1 MLNAVREPYAG
12 KVARTVLRGPRF
24 REGARLP
31 SKRSS
36 VRLNIFQQ
44 TRATKFEKRFMNV
57 GPTFEANTKT
67 TGVVKPRMCT
77 FDNPAEFAQTT
88 AVPCPAFG
96 PITGLMSRS
105 RSFWEMRL
113 GVVAAVCVDDLGFVK
128 RPAMY
133 AANRWN
139 GVHQRQQLND
149 VVAIRACRDRAER
162 NAIGVYE
169 DVVPGPWLR
178 TIRGVRIGFSPTP
191 TARTD
196 EESTAARE
204 ILFAGL
210 ALPSQQ

>member
-57 GPTFEANTKT
+57 DPTFEANTKT

-96 PITGLMSRS
+96 YHWFDVALAKFLGDAPWSRS
-105 RSFWEMRL
+105 RGMR
-113 GVVAAVCVDDLGFVK
+113 
-128 RPAMY
+128 R
-133 AANRWN
+133 
-139 GVHQRQQLND
+139 
-149 VVAIRACRDRAER
+149 
-162 NAIGVYE
+162 
-169 DVVPGPWLR
+169 
-178 TIRGVRIGFSPTP
+178 
-191 TARTD
+191 
-196 EESTAARE
+196 
-204 ILFAGL
+204 
-210 ALPSQQ
+210 